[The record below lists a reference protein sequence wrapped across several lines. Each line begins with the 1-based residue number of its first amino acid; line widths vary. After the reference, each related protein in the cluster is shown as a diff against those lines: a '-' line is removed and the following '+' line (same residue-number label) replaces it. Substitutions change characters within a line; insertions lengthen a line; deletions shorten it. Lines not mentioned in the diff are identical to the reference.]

1 MTKNTGKPSEEIFDT
16 HFTRLGK
23 RAYVH
28 KFTDASEVTGMNK
41 GRVGSG
47 FVNVKAQPADRLVV
61 LDGQMFFAEVK
72 SSTALHDRFDFKLLK
87 KGQNAAG
94 AQAIAAGGAYWVYYH
109 HIATGEWFRFPSSD
123 VLSFKAE
130 GCSSINLEWLRATK
144 KIWTP

>member
-16 HFTRLGK
+16 HFLRLGK

-28 KFTDASEVTGMNK
+28 KFTDASEVTGMNR

-94 AQAIAAGGAYWVYYH
+94 AQAIAAGGAYWIYYH
-109 HIATGEWFRFPSSD
+109 HIATGEWFRFEYAW
-123 VLSFKAE
+123 VAQFKQ
-130 GCSSINLEWLRATK
+130 GGHSSIPLDALRG
-144 KIWTP
+144 INRWHP

>member
-1 MTKNTGKPSEEIFDT
+1 MKNTGKPSEEIFDT
-16 HFTRLGK
+16 HFLRLGK

-61 LDGQMFFAEVK
+61 LDGQMFLAEVK
-72 SSTALHDRFDFKLLK
+72 SSTALHDRFDTKLLK

-94 AQAIAAGGAYWVYYH
+94 AQAIAAGGAYWIYYH
-109 HIATGEWFRFPSSD
+109 HIATGEWFRFPYSLVRAHKD
-123 VLSFKAE
+123 A
-130 GCSSINLEWLRATK
+130 GQSSIPLSALRGQHD
-144 KIWTP
+144 WTP